1 MNETATVTGETIEI
15 GGLPVVT
22 LERPRPADSDWP
34 VFTGAQI
41 LPGRGMMTLQLQVHL
56 PGHGAFDLLTAP
68 PLAEARELLR
78 PQVEPFPGNHS
89 YRIGGALLLP
99 YANRIRGRLSDDGR
113 AIETE
118 VPGGTIRLPANAGGR
133 RPGAEQYAMHGLLLD
148 ARVTEQDRETTA
160 EADVLRGTLQAG
172 DFDGR
177 WPSRTEVRWE
187 NVLRSDSF
195 TFRVIA
201 TNAGDEMLPMG
212 IGWHPYFNLPSGRR
226 EQARLHIPA
235 RRRTPVND
243 YDEVLP
249 TGEVVPLAGTPYDF
263 SMPGG
268 REVGDLYLDD
278 CFVDLARSGKGEA
291 TAEIVD
297 PAGGL
302 GLRIVAASPRIQAF
316 QVYAPPEKGFLVV
329 EPQFNWADPFG
340 SQWPAGTDTGMALL
354 KPGEAAL
361 YEARLELFRP
371 E

>member
-1 MNETATVTGETIEI
+1 MNETATTPGETIEI

-22 LERPRPADSDWP
+22 LERAQLADPERP
-34 VFTGAQI
+34 VFTRAQI
-41 LPGRGMMTLQLQVHL
+41 LPGRGMMTLQIQVDL

-78 PQVEPFPGNHS
+78 PEAEPFPGNHS
-89 YRIGGALLLP
+89 YMIGGALLLP

-113 AIETE
+113 TIETE
-118 VPGGTIRLPANAGGR
+118 VAGRTVLLPANAGGR

-148 ARVTEQDRETTA
+148 APVTEQERETTA

-172 DFDGR
+172 DFGGR
-177 WPSRTEVRWE
+177 WPSRTEIRWE

-195 TFRVIA
+195 TFGVIA
-201 TNAGDEMLPMG
+201 VNVGDEILPMG

-302 GLRIVAASPRIQAF
+302 GLRILAASPRIQAF
-316 QVYAPPEKGFLVV
+316 QVYAPPEKSFLVV